1 MKAAHPSLSVCEVGA
16 AIGKMWR
23 EMIET
28 EKQRYNEDFAIDK
41 VLRILFQNAV
51 VSFYSSIVK
60 IIVAVWENTSNG
72 GILSA
77 DISCIHLTVYFTHV
91 HNFFN
96 SYNYSHWSDL

>member
-60 IIVAVWENTSNG
+60 IIVAV
-72 GILSA
+72 
-77 DISCIHLTVYFTHV
+77 
-91 HNFFN
+91 
-96 SYNYSHWSDL
+96 